1 MRVCLRIAWRKIVDG
16 SREDSTS
23 VLKVKEL
30 RTTTGDLLSSRT
42 LPKQ

>member
-23 VLKVKEL
+23 VLKGTILVRKVFADD
-30 RTTTGDLLSSRT
+30 G
-42 LPKQ
+42 